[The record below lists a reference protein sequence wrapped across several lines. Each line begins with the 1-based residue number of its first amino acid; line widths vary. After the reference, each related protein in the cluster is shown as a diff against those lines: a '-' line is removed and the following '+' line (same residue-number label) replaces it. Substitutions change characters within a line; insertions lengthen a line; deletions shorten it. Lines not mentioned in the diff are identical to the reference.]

1 MKRSLASALAIV
13 TSISAALGGAALSGS
28 ARADD
33 ITLDDTPFKST
44 RSRAEVLGELISQPV
59 RVSAGA
65 DEWALQGNGL
75 HGLKSTYTSQ
85 QARSDYKFSREQ
97 VHALTAED
105 SGSSYF
111 KRSVA
116 AGNPTSVM
124 GGPARVE
131 IYGDE
136 SE

>member
-1 MKRSLASALAIV
+1 MKRNLTSALAIA
-13 TSISAALGGAALSGS
+13 TAISAALGGAALSGS

-44 RSRAEVLGELISQPV
+44 RSRAEVRGELMSQPALV
-59 RVSAGA
+59 GAGA
-65 DEWALQGNGL
+65 NEWALQGNGP
-75 HGLKSTYTSQ
+75 HGLQSTYTSQ
-85 QARSDYKFSREQ
+85 QARSDYKFSRDE
-97 VHALTAED
+97 VRALTAED